1 MNKKKKKTASYFFF
15 SNNNYLRLEL
25 LVNEKEQI
33 IETMNNKIFEYNEKF
48 VGNMTL
54 EASNNRRSVAIHEN
68 LKQME
73 IEMEVLK
80 AEISRKDGTI
90 SGLREKV
97 ENLEEKAIFRE
108 SEVKRE
114 TARKFEDQLGEISKK
129 AEKYRI
135 KKKELKDIVF
145 KAQNTFKEREND
157 IVSSARNAA
166 KQEMEIEFSNRL
178 RKKEEEIKHDLQKIV
193 LQYESTI
200 EDLKGKYTASLSQ
213 TGKGKFTNQIS
224 KKIS

>member
-1 MNKKKKKTASYFFF
+1 M
-15 SNNNYLRLEL
+15 
-25 LVNEKEQI
+25 VNEKEQI
-33 IETMNNKIFEYNEKF
+33 IETLNRKIFDYNEKF

-54 EASNNRRSVAIHEN
+54 EASNSRRSVAIHEN

-73 IEMEVLK
+73 LEMEVLK

-114 TARKFEDQLGEISKK
+114 TARKFEDQIGEISKK

-135 KKKELKDIVF
+135 KKKELKDIVL
-145 KAQNTFKEREND
+145 KAQYSFKERENE
-157 IVSSARNAA
+157 IVTSARNVAR
-166 KQEMEIEFSNRL
+166 QDMEIEFANRL

-193 LQYESTI
+193 LQYETTI
-200 EDLKGKYTASLSQ
+200 EDLKGKYTVSLSQ

-224 KKIS
+224 RKIS